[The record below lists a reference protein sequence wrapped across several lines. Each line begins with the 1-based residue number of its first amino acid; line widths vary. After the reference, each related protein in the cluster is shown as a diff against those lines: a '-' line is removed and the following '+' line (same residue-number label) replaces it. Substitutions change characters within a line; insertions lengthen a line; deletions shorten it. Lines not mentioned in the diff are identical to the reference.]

1 LVFISILFHTARD
14 YRTWFLPFIAFFILG
29 YYYITPNWTF
39 FVFIYAYCLIPIL
52 DETVSRDSQNAST
65 EEYEKLLNDRYFD
78 FLVYSH
84 VYIQYFMLF
93 WSCYVL
99 KFDNLTWYQIF
110 GLMLSQGVYASTII
124 NVAHELGHRKSA
136 FAQFHAR
143 AALISVCYMHFFI
156 EHNKG
161 HHKHVATPNDPSTA
175 KYKQSVYAF
184 WIQTFIG
191 TYTSAWHIAIDE
203 AKKKNRV

>member
-1 LVFISILFHTARD
+1 MSITKKIGFAWG
-14 YRTWFLPFIAFFILG
+14 YSFIAFFILG

-52 DETVSRDSQNAST
+52 DEIVSRDSQNAST

-84 VYIQYFMLF
+84 VYIQYFMLL
-93 WSCYVL
+93 WCCYVL
-99 KFDNLTWYQIF
+99 THDSLTWYQIF

-143 AALISVCYMHFFI
+143 AALISVC
-156 EHNKG
+156 
-161 HHKHVATPNDPSTA
+161 
-175 KYKQSVYAF
+175 
-184 WIQTFIG
+184 
-191 TYTSAWHIAIDE
+191 
-203 AKKKNRV
+203 